1 MNRGDLRKVE
11 VYSSKR
17 DLAQKPKVLFIG
29 YFHQIVNRVF
39 LDGSIPV
46 ALVELKDGTLQL
58 VSLSNI
64 RFIS

>member
-1 MNRGDLRKVE
+1 MNRSNLRKVE

-17 DLAQKPKVLFIG
+17 DVAEKPKVLFIG
-29 YFHQIVNRVF
+29 YFHQIVNKVF

-58 VSLSNI
+58 VSLNDI